1 MKNMKK
7 FNVII
12 FEPNGK
18 KFLSYDVMPYFM
30 RCVEQDNEKLTTF
43 EECKKF
49 IEAKSLYMYWSRCEY
64 EVILSDWPNQKTH
77 KKIDV
82 HFQIMNNIDVVTN
95 ILMENVR

>member
-1 MKNMKK
+1 MKK

-43 EECKKF
+43 EEYKKF
-49 IEAKSLYMYWSRCEY
+49 IEAKSLYMEWSRGEW
-64 EVILSDWPNQKTH
+64 EIILSDWPNQCHEEKW
-77 KKIDV
+77 DV
-82 HFQIMNNIDVVTN
+82 HRQIMMNIDTVTEILIYN
-95 ILMENVR
+95 INNH